1 MKIGQVNFTIFVM
14 VLRASWRHDRNR
26 AVPCC
31 QILRHQICTIVSLI
45 PVMGFTWIFG
55 LAPIGPGTVLFQY
68 IFTIINPA
76 QGKVETRVDTF
87 QVVDTG
93 NDVNLSHV
101 FLNRRR
107 VLLRRCASKAALW
120 RGDGSVKRLVISK
133 RYHLAYCPVPKI
145 ASTFW
150 SNLLL
155 ENKLWEEP
163 TSHHDRL
170 ADVGANKSTLHLR
183 NLEFD
188 VGYWFLKHYKSILL
202 VRNPY
207 TRLLAAFIDKF
218 YSPNPLYWKLGKLII
233 RKFRPNAGALSL
245 RCGQNVK
252 FSEFVKYVIFDIK
265 RGNSDQHWKPIYQ
278 RCSPCQ
284 LEYDIIAKLETI
296 STEGDYI
303 IRRYLP
309 QTTFKD
315 MPRETAM
322 LRLKMNVDNFFRFFP
337 PSVRYCMPFPDA
349 LRRLLKKLQVRGMI
363 NKDIELPRQWRL
375 LFSVS
380 HADVL
385 AFMRE
390 AYQRSSGNMSVL
402 LNRREALVEAFSTVS
417 MDDLRQIRDIY
428 EPDFKLFGY
437 DPEPDYLFKR
447 STDQVKL
454 FYFS

>member
-1 MKIGQVNFTIFVM
+1 MSSI
-14 VLRASWRHDRNR
+14 
-26 AVPCC
+26 
-31 QILRHQICTIVSLI
+31 
-45 PVMGFTWIFG
+45 
-55 LAPIGPGTVLFQY
+55 
-68 IFTIINPA
+68 
-76 QGKVETRVDTF
+76 QGKVETRDHSF
-87 QVVDTG
+87 QVRHTG
-93 NDVNLSHV
+93 SHVNLSHV
-101 FLNRRR
+101 FADRRR
-107 VLLRRCASKAALW
+107 ELLNRCASKAAQW

-155 ENKLWEEP
+155 ENKPWQEP

-170 ADVGANKSTLHLR
+170 ADVGSPNKSAVHLR

-188 VGYWFLKHYKSILL
+188 LGYWFLKHYKSILL
-202 VRNPY
+202 VRDPY

-218 YSPNPLYWKLGKLII
+218 YSPNTLYWKLGKLII
-233 RKFRPNAGALSL
+233 QKFRPNADALSL

-252 FSEFVKYVIFDIK
+252 FSEFIKYVIFDIK

-296 STEGDYI
+296 NTEGDYI

-315 MPRETAM
+315 MPKEAAK
-322 LRLKMNVDNFFRFFP
+322 LRLDMNVDNFFRFFP

-349 LRRLLKKLQVRGMI
+349 LRRLLKKLQARGMI
-363 NKDIELPRQWRL
+363 SKDIELPRQWRL

-380 HADVL
+380 HGDVL

-390 AYQRSSGNMSVL
+390 AFQRSSGNTSLL

-417 MDDLRQIRDIY
+417 MDDIRLIRDAY

-447 STDQVKL
+447 SKEQVKM